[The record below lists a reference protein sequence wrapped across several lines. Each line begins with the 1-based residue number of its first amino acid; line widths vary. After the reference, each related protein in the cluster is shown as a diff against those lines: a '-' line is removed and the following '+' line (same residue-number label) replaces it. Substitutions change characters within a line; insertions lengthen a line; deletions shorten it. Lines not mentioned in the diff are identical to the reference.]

1 MFIFDNGDI
10 IPLKHS
16 NVSPHNRSFR
26 YGDGLF
32 ETMFMEEGRIP
43 FLDKHLSRIERG
55 MQILKIEIPNWNVNL
70 ITNIS
75 RELSVLN
82 AVKSKAKVRLMVYR
96 GGEGLYTPQ
105 HNQANFLI
113 ECNALTKH
121 DFRLKKKGMN
131 LGIYAEIPKNYTIL
145 SPFKTNNALPYILAG
160 IYKKIHQ
167 KDECILFNQHARV
180 ADAIYHNVW
189 GISDNKVMTP
199 AISEGGVAGVMRAVL
214 LELLQEHK
222 IEVVETELPL
232 EVLCK
237 CEEIWLS
244 NAVNGIEWV
253 DNFEGKNYQNKLAIR
268 VSSLLA
274 KKVMEKLNNS

>member
-43 FLDKHLSRIERG
+43 FLEKHLSRIERG
-55 MQILKIEIPNWNVNL
+55 MQILKIEVPKWNEDL
-70 ITNIS
+70 ITKIS
-75 RELSVLN
+75 QELSVLN
-82 AVKSKAKVRLMVYR
+82 GIKSKAKVRLMVYR

-113 ECNALTKH
+113 ECNALKKH

-131 LGIYAEIPKNYTIL
+131 LGIYAEVPKNYTIL

-160 IYKKIHQ
+160 IYKQTHQ

-189 GISDNKVMTP
+189 GVSNNKVITP
-199 AISEGGVAGVMRAVL
+199 AISEGGVEGVMRAVL

-222 IEVVETELPL
+222 IEVIEGELSL
-232 EVLCK
+232 DVLCN

-244 NAVNGIEWV
+244 NAVKGIEWV
-253 DNFEGKNYQNKLAIR
+253 ADFEGKSYQNKLAIR

-274 KKVMEKLNNS
+274 KKVMEKLKKS